1 MNEPLHR
8 QQRRA
13 VLGVVGWSVVVV
25 VLSFA
30 FAYLW
35 RLFVG
40 PYTDFW
46 TTRMMDHEK
55 AQVTLAS
62 QQCADPAT
70 RAKLEGWN
78 MCERARV
85 TLSKPVSIGAFYDL
99 MDWLSVCQH
108 GICTVAGVNVTDSLY
123 WLSKLAV
130 FAMGVLWVASTLGIV
145 SATHG
150 RAVTY
155 YQLPHYVAPPTSSS
169 SSSVDKLVNP

>member
-85 TLSKPVSIGAFYDL
+85 TLSK
-99 MDWLSVCQH
+99 
-108 GICTVAGVNVTDSLY
+108 
-123 WLSKLAV
+123 LAV

-169 SSSVDKLVNP
+169 SSVDKLVNP